1 MFAGWEGD
9 SDNTLR
15 GNTANDNARN
25 GIYAF
30 GATENTFEANK
41 MFGNAILDAR
51 DDARDSPR
59 QKRMERKPVRDRLSR
74 RQHLRLRS
82 AVRVR

>member
-1 MFAGWEGD
+1 MYAGWEGD
-9 SDNTLR
+9 SGNTLR

-51 DDARDSPR
+51 DDARDRNIWNANQCVTDFPAGSICSFVQP
-59 QKRMERKPVRDRLSR
+59 
-74 RQHLRLRS
+74 
-82 AVRVR
+82 

>member
-1 MFAGWEGD
+1 MYAGWEGD
-9 SDNTLR
+9 SGNTLR

-25 GIYAF
+25 GLYAF

-51 DDARDSPR
+51 DDARD
-59 QKRMERKPVRDRLSR
+59 QKHMERKPVRDQLPR

>member
-1 MFAGWEGD
+1 MYAGWEGD
-9 SDNTLR
+9 SGNTLR

-30 GATENTFEANK
+30 GTTENTFEANK

-51 DDARDSPR
+51 DRNLWNANQCVTDFPAGSICGFVQP
-59 QKRMERKPVRDRLSR
+59 
-74 RQHLRLRS
+74 
-82 AVRVR
+82 

>member
-1 MFAGWEGD
+1 MAD
-9 SDNTLR
+9 VTSTCRQASID
-15 GNTANDNARN
+15 
-25 GIYAF
+25 
-30 GATENTFEANK
+30 ATRCENTFEANK

>member
-1 MFAGWEGD
+1 
-9 SDNTLR
+9 
-15 GNTANDNARN
+15 
-25 GIYAF
+25 
-30 GATENTFEANK
+30 

-51 DDARDSPR
+51 RRPR
-59 QKRMERKPVRDRLSR
+59 QKHMERKPVRDRLPR

>member
-9 SDNTLR
+9 SGNTLR

-25 GIYAF
+25 AFYAF

-51 DDARDSPR
+51 DDARDRNIWNANQCVTDFPAGSICGFVQP
-59 QKRMERKPVRDRLSR
+59 
-74 RQHLRLRS
+74 
-82 AVRVR
+82 

>member
-1 MFAGWEGD
+1 MYAGWEGD
-9 SDNTLR
+9 SGNTLR

-51 DDARDSPR
+51 RRPR
-59 QKRMERKPVRDRLSR
+59 QKHMERKPVRDRLPR